1 MQENDSFLVMEAEKR
16 FLTCSVDR
24 EMISS
29 FPVVETG
36 KRFSHCIG
44 GREKIPTL

>member
-16 FLTCSVDR
+16 FLTCNVRQGND
-24 EMISS
+24 S
-29 FPVVETG
+29 FLPC
-36 KRFSHCIG
+36 SG